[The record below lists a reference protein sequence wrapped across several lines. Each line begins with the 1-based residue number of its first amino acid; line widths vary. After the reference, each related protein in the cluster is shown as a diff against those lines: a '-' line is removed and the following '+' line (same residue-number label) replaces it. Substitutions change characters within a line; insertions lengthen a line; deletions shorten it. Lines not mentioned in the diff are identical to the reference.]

1 MLDCQIFGNGG
12 VMNKRKGGNKK
23 YPPLPKLINLGNS
36 EVTTNGV
43 KKGIKF
49 NSLLCNFLE
58 TKLIFMFTNKI
69 ISNYSYNTN
78 KKGYP
83 RRDSLQIFIIFLD
96 CD

>member
-1 MLDCQIFGNGG
+1 MGEPW
-12 VMNKRKGGNKK
+12 KK
-23 YPPLPKLINLGNS
+23 EKEERRYPPLPKLINLGNS
-36 EVTTNGV
+36 EATNNGV

-58 TKLIFMFTNKI
+58 TKLIFMFTDKI

-83 RRDSLQIFIIFLD
+83 RRDSP
-96 CD
+96 

>member
-36 EVTTNGV
+36 EATNNGV
-43 KKGIKF
+43 KKGIKAY
-49 NSLLCNFLE
+49 SLLCNFLE
-58 TKLIFMFTNKI
+58 TKLIFMFTDKI

-78 KKGYP
+78 KKRLP
-83 RRDSLQIFIIFLD
+83 PKR
-96 CD
+96 